1 MNGRPS
7 CVSHGAALYHGQ
19 PVRNVLWH
27 RVWGCTKE
35 QRQPSQPASQPA
47 MLVCNHT
54 AWVLALEHT
63 VLTTENPCVCSVSHR
78 PSKLEAWLWG
88 LQL

>member
-1 MNGRPS
+1 MNSRPS

-35 QRQPSQPASQPA
+35 HQQPSQPASQPC
-47 MLVCNHT
+47 L
-54 AWVLALEHT
+54 
-63 VLTTENPCVCSVSHR
+63 CVTIQRGS
-78 PSKLEAWLWG
+78 WLWNTPC
-88 LQL
+88 